1 MAKTDDI
8 VFKTE
13 DSVWQM
19 MREGRKTWDGR
30 FHDIS
35 DERIYRLSWGQWGD
49 PEFPGRQQS
58 YGPVEPFVN
67 FLNKKTGQT
76 LRFRF
81 VKLKFAP
88 WAPGWC
94 FIILGGLIAVIEP
107 EGQWRIV
114 DGDMLTP
121 TRGKKD

>member
-1 MAKTDDI
+1 MAKKDDI
-8 VFKTE
+8 IFKTE

-35 DERIYRLSWGQWGD
+35 DERIYRLSWGQWQ
-49 PEFPGRQQS
+49 EFPGRQPS
-58 YGPVEPFVN
+58 YMPVEPFVN
-67 FLNKKTGQT
+67 FLNKKTGQI

-81 VKLKFAP
+81 AELQFTP

-94 FIILGGLIAVIEP
+94 FIIVCGLVALIEADGTWHYP
-107 EGQWRIV
+107 EEEG
-114 DGDMLTP
+114 P
-121 TRGKKD
+121 